1 MKIFILLLISAIIG
15 ITVNL
20 RVDELCKNKGQE
32 CKGKYNSYHEY
43 SVDCKQVK
51 CHGNHSFYC
60 NEIYCTNNAKSCIDF
75 YNLNRPSIST
85 LRMPQRKIISS
96 VYVSQI
102 KDCKLID
109 YKLKHQDVC
118 LTSEECFFLKE
129 SKNRYPLFYQ
139 QPPTIETRCP
149 CKDKHN
155 YHCGNK
161 YCTINSLVCDHLKTT
176 KFINKL
182 KSISKCMK

>member
-1 MKIFILLLISAIIG
+1 MNKNIMIYKKTTIF
-15 ITVNL
+15 
-20 RVDELCKNKGQE
+20 
-32 CKGKYNSYHEY
+32 
-43 SVDCKQVK
+43 SV
-51 CHGNHSFYC
+51 F
-60 NEIYCTNNAKSCIDF
+60 
-75 YNLNRPSIST
+75 
-85 LRMPQRKIISS
+85 S

-118 LTSEECFFLKE
+118 LNSEECFFLNE

-182 KSISKCMK
+182 KSIPKCIKQNIKSRNSKIIRF